1 MKKKSAGL
9 LLGLAGVS
17 LLTVGFSAWI
27 ITGLAGSID
36 STQVDVSVGQAINE
50 KMALSAKVTDGQLS
64 FDAITDDTT
73 GPIIAQNSKGED
85 LIFKVEI
92 TIANA
97 LNGGDTND
105 FTDTFKKS
113 KTLLSLT
120 CDNAEGYNLAV
131 SNGSYIQTPFQQ
143 LGTTKLEIP
152 FGEKFKEA
160 SIVGDS
166 KYNAPANDVLKTKY
180 TLNQAG
186 KNNRDLKV
194 TAEFGF
200 AWGTEFES
208 KNPCLVADD
217 QKAATYIQALS
228 EKVYPLNA
236 AKFTLHI
243 EQAENI
249 SPAA

>member
-1 MKKKSAGL
+1 MKNKATGL

-27 ITGLAGSID
+27 ITGLAEPTD
-36 STQVDVSVGQAINE
+36 STQVDVSVGQAINK
-50 KMALSAKVTDGQLS
+50 KMALSAIVTDGQLS

-73 GPIIAQNSKGED
+73 GPIIAQNSNGED
-85 LIFKVEI
+85 LLFKVEI

-120 CDNAEGYNLAV
+120 CDNVEGYNLAV
-131 SNGSYIQTPFQQ
+131 SNGSYIQTPFEQ
-143 LGTTKLEIP
+143 LETTKLEIP
-152 FGEKFKEA
+152 FGEKFIEG
-160 SIVGDS
+160 SVVGER
-166 KYNAPANDVLKTKY
+166 KYDAPANNVLKTKY
-180 TLNQAG
+180 TLNQVG
-186 KNNRDLKV
+186 NNNTDLKV

-208 KNPCLVADD
+208 VNPCLVTDA
-217 QKAATYIQALS
+217 QKAVTYIQALS

-243 EQAENI
+243 EQAEKV